1 MRTLRRVSRACLI
14 IMLTPVLFVSAA
26 FLWPVYL
33 GIAVLRP
40 KLVERLWEI
49 KVF

>member
-26 FLWPVYL
+26 FLWPVS
-33 GIAVLRP
+33 VLRP
-40 KLVERLWEI
+40 KLVERLCEI
-49 KVF
+49 RFF